1 MNEISV
7 YHETELTA
15 EIARPIAELAAASF
29 EASGPTID
37 ERVER
42 MLTAAGSTDPE
53 KTTCRRF
60 VIWDSDRAVAHA
72 RTFIRTVTVG
82 GRDIPVLALA
92 TVCSHPDMRGHGLG
106 KVITLKA
113 FEQIGT
119 PDWPEVSLFQTPVAP
134 FYEKLNSRIVT
145 NKFVDST
152 NEKEPDAD
160 PWRDDT
166 QMIYPSEYEWP
177 DGTVDLN
184 GPDY

>member
-1 MNEISV
+1 MNEIKE
-7 YHETELTA
+7 YLETELTP

-29 EASGPTID
+29 ESSGPTID

-42 MLTAAGSTDPE
+42 MMSAAGSTDPE
-53 KTTCRRF
+53 KTSCRRF
-60 VIWDSDRAVAHA
+60 VIWDGERAVAHA
-72 RTFIRTVTVG
+72 RTFIRMVTVA

-106 KVITLKA
+106 AAITKKA
-113 FEQIGT
+113 FEQIGQ
-119 PDWPEVSLFQTPVAP
+119 PGWPEVSLFQTPVAP

-145 NKFVDST
+145 NKFIDST
-152 NEKEPDAD
+152 NQKAPDAD

-166 QMIYPSEYEWP
+166 QMIYPTEFDWP
-177 DGTVDLN
+177 EGTVDLN